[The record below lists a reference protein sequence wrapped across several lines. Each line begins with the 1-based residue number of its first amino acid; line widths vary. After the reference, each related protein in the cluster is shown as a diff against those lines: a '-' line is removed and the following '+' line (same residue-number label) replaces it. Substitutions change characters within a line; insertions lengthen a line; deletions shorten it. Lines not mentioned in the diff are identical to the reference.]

1 MQEADLQAWNNYFL
15 PGLILSSNEKKTH
28 RNVVG
33 NNKKGILIKGFL
45 F

>member
-28 RNVVG
+28 
-33 NNKKGILIKGFL
+33 KKCCG
-45 F
+45 